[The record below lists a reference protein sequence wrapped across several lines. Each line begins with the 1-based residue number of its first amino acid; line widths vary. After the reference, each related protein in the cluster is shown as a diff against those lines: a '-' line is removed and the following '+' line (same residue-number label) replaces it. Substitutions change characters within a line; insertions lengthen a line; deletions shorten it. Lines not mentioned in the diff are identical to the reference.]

1 MEERSM
7 MDTLAKEVRGKQEI
21 TELFQAWVRSK

>member
-7 MDTLAKEVRGKQEI
+7 MDTLAKEVRWKQEI